1 MYLTYTTYDQYYP
14 EWQAFSSVYGA
25 YLPEEAKQKIAAI
38 DASEV
43 SGWRK
48 DSLKMAAAG
57 EYAQQMAK
65 GMSASMAEELQKSYY
80 DKLSALQQERARQAE
95 KTAIHKFALSDFS
108 QLAKGEVPGHVLNQF
123 SMDESGE
130 YFRIATTVPQVWNWN
145 GQDALPSSNNLYVL
159 DSKLA
164 VAGKVEDIAP
174 GEQIYSVRFMGS
186 RAYMVTYRQVD
197 PFFVVDLSNPSSPK
211 ILGNLK
217 IPGFSNYLHPY
228 DERYIIGVGK
238 ETQETK
244 EGQSLVQGVKLSL
257 FDVQDP
263 STPREV
269 AKVQIGD
276 RGSDSFALTDHKAFL
291 FSKGKGGL
299 LVLPILEA
307 KIDPTKYAGGQF
319 PQWQYGDYVFQGAY
333 VFSLSPEN
341 GFQLRGKITH
351 ATEEELLKS
360 GQYYWSAANV
370 QRSLYMGSTLYT
382 VSDRFVKANDLESL
396 AAISSVKIAQDP
408 PQGSGYLGPAMP
420 VAKPMAAQSSPESGG

>member
-1 MYLTYTTYDQYYP
+1 
-14 EWQAFSSVYGA
+14 
-25 YLPEEAKQKIAAI
+25 
-38 DASEV
+38 
-43 SGWRK
+43 
-48 DSLKMAAAG
+48 
-57 EYAQQMAK
+57 
-65 GMSASMAEELQKSYY
+65 
-80 DKLSALQQERARQAE
+80 
-95 KTAIHKFALSDFS
+95 
-108 QLAKGEVPGHVLNQF
+108 VLNQF

-420 VAKPMAAQSSPESGG
+420 VAKPMAPQSPPESGG